1 MTSLKDLKAWLQEAE
16 AKSDEAL
23 KPWVERAQVK
33 VKEEV
38 NAMLGRRKDKRTEKL
53 HRLLAE
59 VAKYLFLH
67 GFMKSH
73 LDVFLNHFFSVY
85 SSAFKSSCDS
95 HP

>member
-1 MTSLKDLKAWLQEAE
+1 MRLLSLGL
-16 AKSDEAL
+16 SG
-23 KPWVERAQVK
+23 AQAK
-33 VKEEV
+33 VKEV
-38 NAMLGRRKDKRTEKL
+38 NAMLGRRKDKCIEKL